1 MRELN
6 RRRFIAVTAA
16 GSVGSRG
23 LLTTLFGVNAGI
35 PRARVSSPL
44 RGTITTTIC
53 PFCSVGCGML
63 VSTVEG
69 KVEHLMGDPDHPVNE
84 GATCSKGAAL
94 RQIWNSD
101 QRVTKVRYRAPG
113 ATTWEEKEWEW
124 AIPRIAQRIKAT
136 RDATFEAKDSQGRVV
151 NRTMGLACLGGAA
164 LDNEEC
170 YSLSKLARGL
180 GTVYLE
186 NHARL

>member
-1 MRELN
+1 MDLT
-6 RRRFIAVTAA
+6 RRTFVSVTAA
-16 GSVGSRG
+16 GAASRAGLMKSV
-23 LLTTLFGVNAGI
+23 FGVDLGV
-35 PRARVSSPL
+35 PRARTAAPL
-44 RGTITTTIC
+44 RGTLTTTIC

-63 VSTVEG
+63 VATEEG
-69 KVEHLMGDPDHPVNE
+69 KVVHLMGDPDHPINE

-113 ATTWEEKEWEW
+113 ASTWVEKDW
-124 AIPRIAQRIKAT
+124 AWAVPQIARRIKAT
-136 RDATFEAKDSQGRVV
+136 RDATFEARDAQGRVV
-151 NRTMGLACLGGAA
+151 NRTTGLACLGGAA

-170 YSLSKLARGL
+170 YSLGKLARAL

>member
-1 MRELN
+1 MTELT
-6 RRRFIAVTAA
+6 RRSFVAVTAA
-16 GSVGSRG
+16 GSVSSGG
-23 LLTTLFGVNAGI
+23 LLKKLFGVNVGA
-35 PRARVSSPL
+35 PRAHSSAPL
-44 RGTITTTIC
+44 RGTLTTTIC

-63 VSTVEG
+63 VATEEG
-69 KVEHLMGDPDHPVNE
+69 KVVNLMGDPDHPINE

-113 ATTWEEKEWEW
+113 ASSWVEKDWAW
-124 AIPRIAQRIKAT
+124 AIPQIAKRIKAT
-136 RDATFEAKDSQGRVV
+136 RDATFEARDAQGRVV
-151 NRTMGLACLGGAA
+151 NRTPGLACLGGAA

-170 YSLSKLARGL
+170 YSLGKLARAL
-180 GTVYLE
+180 GTTYLE